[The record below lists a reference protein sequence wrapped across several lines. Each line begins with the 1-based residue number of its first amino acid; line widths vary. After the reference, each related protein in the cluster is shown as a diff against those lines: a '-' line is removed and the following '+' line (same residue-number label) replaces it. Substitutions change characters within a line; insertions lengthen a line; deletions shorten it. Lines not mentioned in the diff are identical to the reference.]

1 MGLHV
6 GARNIWVK
14 KIRYFFRILSDKR
27 FIFVSLSFKRAE
39 IDFDV
44 SFIVRFINFSLHPSL
59 IIPYTNIKKIVFL
72 FCISLKHGEEIR
84 HVRLSS

>member
-27 FIFVSLSFKRAE
+27 FTFVSLSFKRAE
-39 IDFDV
+39 INFDV
-44 SFIVRFINFSLHPSL
+44 SFIVRFINFSLHPIL
-59 IIPYTNIKKIVFL
+59 NYTVHKYKKNCFL

-84 HVRLSS
+84 HV